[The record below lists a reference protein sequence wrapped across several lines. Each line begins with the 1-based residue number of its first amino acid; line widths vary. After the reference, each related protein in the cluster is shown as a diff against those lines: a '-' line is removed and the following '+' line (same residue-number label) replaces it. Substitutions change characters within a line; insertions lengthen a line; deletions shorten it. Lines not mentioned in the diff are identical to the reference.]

1 MAGCL
6 NLRQGPAWF
15 DIKAMV
21 MLRRLLTCLN
31 AHGSSHGDHGAVVG
45 AQMEFGVMHPNS
57 CFLTSLVQL
66 QSQGPVGAHT
76 ASHHQTSHARGFQC
90 RHGFLHQHL
99 HNGCFS
105 GCSQI
110 CFVSRVGVVQ
120 TGTQFWACV
129 NTDVLSP
136 ANEKSKSPLCNKG
149 RGNLNACGLPPSAH
163 LDNAGP
169 PG

>member
-1 MAGCL
+1 MAGCH

-66 QSQGPVGAHT
+66 QSQGPVGAPPPAT
-76 ASHHQTSHARGFQC
+76 TKRRMPVAFSAAMDFFTSTSTMAASVDA
-90 RHGFLHQHL
+90 
-99 HNGCFS
+99 
-105 GCSQI
+105 
-110 CFVSRVGVVQ
+110 
-120 TGTQFWACV
+120 A
-129 NTDVLSP
+129 
-136 ANEKSKSPLCNKG
+136 KSAL
-149 RGNLNACGLPPSAH
+149 
-163 LDNAGP
+163 
-169 PG
+169 